1 MPEVEQDRLQNII
14 ELINNPKTQNVNK
27 NEMIIHLERLANTLS
42 KSHHVEA
49 YRSIIAKCELWE
61 QWGCALCDVKYP
73 CYEIAKEDAKDLRK
87 AVGMWQDVDI
97 DGDEEWFPA
106 KCTDYRDIISEMSDL
121 CWSCAE
127 GHLMD
132 LGVEPNYERE
142 PIIQALLEPLTENSL
157 GIYTEF
163 MTEYMEEKERAN
175 ADL

>member
-27 NEMIIHLERLANTLS
+27 NEMILHLESLANTRS

-49 YRSIIAKCELWE
+49 YRSIIAKSEIWE
-61 QWGCALCDVKYP
+61 IWGCDHCDVKYP
-73 CYEIAKEDAKDLRK
+73 YYEIIAEEHAKGLRE
-87 AVGMWQDVDI
+87 AVGMFTFVETGNWS
-97 DGDEEWFPA
+97 PA
-106 KCTDYRDIISEMSDL
+106 KCTDYANIISEHSYL

-127 GHLMD
+127 DYLID
-132 LGVEPNYERE
+132 NGVEPNYERE
-142 PIIQALLEPLTENSL
+142 PIIEALLEPLTENSL
-157 GIYTEF
+157 GIYTKF